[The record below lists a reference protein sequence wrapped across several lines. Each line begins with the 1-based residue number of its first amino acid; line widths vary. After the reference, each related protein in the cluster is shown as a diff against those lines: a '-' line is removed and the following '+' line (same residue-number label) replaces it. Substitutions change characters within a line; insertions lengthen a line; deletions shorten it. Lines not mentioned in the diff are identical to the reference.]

1 MDEKLVATIKK
12 IKTLSQQNHE
22 FAREM
27 RKMFGNPPSASVI
40 STPLEISNDIYA
52 IREALEIRANKSIS
66 YDFVKE
72 QRLRDQ
78 LIIDNL
84 RMENAILNLQLT
96 EEERFYSFCI
106 NAFYQLEN
114 IINYYFYNT
123 FPKIKEL
130 VSTIEQYTEQ
140 EKSEFFRYKSTG
152 KEKNVVDIQIAHK
165 INALCNMF
173 FPEDTSL
180 KFNLGYLR
188 QVRNEGEHRST
199 IILQEKNGANS
210 LYNFF
215 KKNTFDNVRI
225 ILIKTVNAVKE
236 NIGKPIVFKTE
247 TINTIITSKLAS
259 ACYIKFKDKS
269 EQIPDKLFTKTKGKQ
284 EGDAISIVVSN
295 GKITDIIS

>member
-27 RKMFGNPPSASVI
+27 RKMFGNSPSASVI

-84 RMENAILNLQLT
+84 RMENAVLNLQLT

-173 FPEDTSL
+173 FPEETTL
-180 KFNLGYLR
+180 KFNLGHLR

-199 IILQEKNGANS
+199 IILQEKNEANN
-210 LYNFF
+210 LYKFF
-215 KKNTFDNVRI
+215 KQNTFDNIRI
-225 ILIKTVNAVKE
+225 FLIKTVNAVKE
-236 NIGKPIVFKTE
+236 NIGKPIVLKTE

-295 GKITDIIS
+295 GKITDILG

>member
-84 RMENAILNLQLT
+84 RMENAVLNLQLT

-140 EKSEFFRYKSTG
+140 EKSEYFRYKSTG

-173 FPEDTSL
+173 FPEETTL
-180 KFNLGYLR
+180 KFKLGNLR

-199 IILQEKNGANS
+199 IILQEKNGTNC
-210 LYNFF
+210 LYDFF

-225 ILIKTVNAVKE
+225 ILIKTVDAIKE
-236 NIGKPIVFKTE
+236 NIGKPIVLKTE

-259 ACYIKFKDKS
+259 ACYIKFKDKYNLLQFNS
-269 EQIPDKLFTKTKGKQ
+269 LQISVPDLMPSLYSFI
-284 EGDAISIVVSN
+284 A
-295 GKITDIIS
+295 